1 MKNVHIG
8 WGPVGMTKIIT
19 KKSTKLKLNKTS
31 VTLELGAEFQLSIIS
46 EFEETPVW
54 KSSNEAV
61 VIVDQDGN
69 VTVMGY
75 GTAYITVTSGELQG
89 TCVIKVPEPVIPE
102 EPEPEPDPEPD
113 PEPEPDEPEVPEEP
127 ENKLDNTKIYY
138 GIIKEPEFMS
148 FAEMTEGEILSAVA
162 AGTINTTAINTMNQ
176 VLSVSA
182 GDAVVVLIPTG
193 IYKAYKDDG
202 SGSNAVKFEDKSTG
216 LNFHA
221 NGEIKLENHYVF
233 GEFFIATGNLK
244 IYVE

>member
-8 WGPVGMTKIIT
+8 WGPVGMTKIVT
-19 KKSTKLKLNKTS
+19 KKSTKLKLNANNIS
-31 VTLELGAEFQLSIIS
+31 LEMGATFKLSILS
-46 EFEETPVW
+46 EYTETPVY
-54 KSSNEAV
+54 KSSNEN
-61 VIVDQDGN
+61 VITVDQEGN
-69 VTVMGY
+69 VSVVGY
-75 GTAYITVTSGELQG
+75 GTAYITVTSGELKG
-89 TCVIKVPEPVIPE
+89 TCVIKVAKPE
-102 EPEPEPDPEPD
+102 
-113 PEPEPDEPEVPEEP
+113 EPDEPVVPEEP
-127 ENKLDNTKIYY
+127 TNKLDNTKIYY

-148 FAEMTEGEILSAVA
+148 FAEMTEDEILSAVA
-162 AGTINTTAINTMNQ
+162 IGTINTTAINTMNQ
-176 VLSVSA
+176 VLSVSE

-221 NGEIKLENHYVF
+221 NGEFKLENHYVF

>member
-19 KKSTKLKLNKTS
+19 KKSTKLKLNAS
-31 VTLELGAEFQLSIIS
+31 NISLEMGATFKLSILS
-46 EFEETPVW
+46 EYTETPVY
-54 KSSNEAV
+54 KSSDEN
-61 VIVDQDGN
+61 VITVDQEGN
-69 VTVMGY
+69 VSVIGY
-75 GTAYITVTSGELQG
+75 GTAYITVTSGELKG
-89 TCVIKVPEPVIPE
+89 TCIIKVAKPEEPDVPVIP
-102 EPEPEPDPEPD
+102 D
-113 PEPEPDEPEVPEEP
+113 EPDEPEVPEEP

-148 FAEMTEGEILSAVA
+148 FAEMTEDEILSAVA
-162 AGTINTTAINTMNQ
+162 TGTINTTAINTMNQ

-221 NGEIKLENHYVF
+221 NGEFKLENHYVF

>member
-1 MKNVHIG
+1 MRNVHIG

-19 KKSTKLKLNKTS
+19 KKSTKLKLNAS
-31 VTLELGAEFQLSIIS
+31 NISLEMGATFKLSILS
-46 EFEETPVW
+46 EYTETPVY
-54 KSSNEAV
+54 KSSDEN
-61 VIVDQDGN
+61 VITVDQEGN
-69 VTVMGY
+69 VSVIGY
-75 GTAYITVTSGELQG
+75 GTAYITVTSGELKG
-89 TCVIKVPEPVIPE
+89 TCIIKVAKPEEPDVPVIP
-102 EPEPEPDPEPD
+102 D
-113 PEPEPDEPEVPEEP
+113 EPDEPVVPEEP
-127 ENKLDNTKIYY
+127 TNKLDNTKIYY

-148 FAEMTEGEILSAVA
+148 FAEMTEDEILSAVA
-162 AGTINTTAINTMNQ
+162 TGTINTTAINTMNQ

-221 NGEIKLENHYVF
+221 NGEFKLENHYVF